1 MNDDQLLRYSRHILL
16 PQIDIEGQ
24 QKLLDS
30 HVLIVG
36 MGGLGSPVSLYLA
49 ASGVGRLTLID
60 DDVVEVS
67 NLQRQIV
74 HGHQDIGRKKV
85 DSAADSLTAVNPD
98 VDIRKIDAR
107 LDKSALL
114 EVLEDVDVLVDCSD
128 NFATRFLLN
137 EVSQQAVIP
146 LVSGAAI
153 RMEAQITV
161 YDPRQSGSA
170 CYRCLYE
177 DKGELE
183 ETCSES
189 GVLSPMLAIV
199 GGVQAV
205 ETVKLL
211 TGFGETLSG
220 RLLLLDAATMM
231 WREIKLKQDPH
242 CPVCKKISRSGIN
255 TDGR

>member
-16 PQIDIEGQ
+16 PQVDIQGQ
-24 QKLLDS
+24 QRLLNA
-30 HVLIVG
+30 HVMIVG
-36 MGGLGSPVSLYLA
+36 LGGLGSPVSTYLA
-49 ASGVGRLTLID
+49 AAGVGRLTLVD
-60 DDVVEVS
+60 DDVVEIS

-74 HGHQDIGRKKV
+74 HSEAEIGQPKV
-85 DSAADSLTAVNPD
+85 SSAAARLKAINSDVELSL
-98 VDIRKIDAR
+98 IQQR
-107 LDKSALL
+107 LDKTALL
-114 EVLEDVDVLVDCSD
+114 KATADVDVLVDCSD

-137 EVSQQAVIP
+137 EVSQQQSLP

-153 RMEAQITV
+153 RFEGQVTV
-161 YDPRQSGSA
+161 YDPRQPGMP

-189 GVLSPMLAIV
+189 GILSPILSII

-211 TGFGETLSG
+211 MGLGDSLAG
-220 RLLLLDAATMM
+220 RLLILDALNMG
-231 WREIKLKQDPH
+231 WREIKMRQDPT
-242 CPVCKKISRSGIN
+242 CPVCQ
-255 TDGR
+255 TAE